1 MNLNFNFNG
10 KTLLR
15 EWWKTVKDNF
25 QKIQDALNT
34 HRTASELDHPDKSV
48 KQKHIADYSIGTQQI
63 AQYAIT
69 GTKIYPAAV
78 QTAHIKDGNVT
89 EAKLSQEL
97 RDLITELQS
106 YSQTI
111 NLTFQDFDKTDAL
124 KFYCGMNS
132 RKTEADGWI
141 YWQSGTNEVQS
152 GGTHGDY
159 FQVLYYFAGLGA
171 VSEKADAQKPIER
184 LIIKTDYGMTSGGI
198 EVSGSNS
205 ITLYRVTDNM
215 EPIDGE
221 YGEVIPASEYQV
233 IKKQSNYLEVV
244 FFEPI
249 TLQEL
254 SVVME
259 IGADGFIP
267 DFDDNDNPIPI
278 EAYPLVGFKAIVKN
292 DKPLDTELSDTS
304 ANGVENRVITEGIKA
319 ASDEI
324 KNDLYGDTAKYT
336 IIAPKEIPELDDDNN
351 ITIDTSKIMVF
362 KEGNDISGSWEYP
375 EYTLSIDTIGNNYIY
390 MQYDAEFGTIML
402 SNQDD
407 KLPEGEYDNGNLV
420 VLLYFY
426 GSESDTAFNFDK
438 FYGSE
443 NADSTGKTYTVKIGT
458 AEQKNISDL
467 DSHISF
473 LEAVNAHTKSI
484 FRNKNDIAANRANI
498 SKLTSAVSGI
508 EERMT
513 LTADDTNSLS
523 TALTSIKATGGK
535 IILTGNTPIH
545 MPSIALTA
553 DKQYIIEGENKEVSL
568 IYISESA
575 VNDSTTIVFR
585 NLTMTFATAD
595 SRNFIFENCNI
606 ENAASSTFCNN
617 AATNLTFLNCTMAFT
632 CSETVSVANYNIIQK
647 AGEVIIDNHCRI
659 CIDTGYTAEE
669 VSPTKGVNFIM
680 QCSNAVITNS
690 YIETNGDR
698 LLCYLFG
705 RGTYRITNNTISL
718 NDKGNSLF
726 RNSVVGDQKNILAGN
741 RISVNQ
747 DTYIKAAIIT
757 ANVFDI
763 KNNQTADN
771 CFKLVC
777 DGIVTNCTFIS
788 GHTYINCQENLCII
802 KDNFFSCGTFS
813 IVNGDESSMIKDNI

>member
-1 MNLNFNFNG
+1 MDFDFTWTDRENNKDYVLANDMN
-10 KTLLR
+10 
-15 EWWKTVKDNF
+15 TVAKG
-25 QKIQDALNT
+25 II
-34 HRTASELDHPDKSV
+34 E
-48 KQKHIADYSIGTQQI
+48 TQQGITAEETARI
-63 AQYAIT
+63 AANGQIQENINQIN
-69 GTKIYPAAV
+69 TKIGSIESA
-78 QTAHIKDGNVT
+78 I
-89 EAKLSQEL
+89 
-97 RDLITELQS
+97 
-106 YSQTI
+106 
-111 NLTFQDFDKTDAL
+111 
-124 KFYCGMNS
+124 
-132 RKTEADGWI
+132 
-141 YWQSGTNEVQS
+141 SG
-152 GGTHGDY
+152 
-159 FQVLYYFAGLGA
+159 
-171 VSEKADAQKPIER
+171 
-184 LIIKTDYGMTSGGI
+184 
-198 EVSGSNS
+198 
-205 ITLYRVTDNM
+205 
-215 EPIDGE
+215 
-221 YGEVIPASEYQV
+221 
-233 IKKQSNYLEVV
+233 
-244 FFEPI
+244 
-249 TLQEL
+249 
-254 SVVME
+254 
-259 IGADGFIP
+259 
-267 DFDDNDNPIPI
+267 
-278 EAYPLVGFKAIVKN
+278 
-292 DKPLDTELSDTS
+292 
-304 ANGVENRVITEGIKA
+304 
-319 ASDEI
+319 I

-375 EYTLSIDTIGNNYIY
+375 EYTLSIDTISNNYIY
-390 MQYDAEFGTIML
+390 MMYDAELGTIML

-426 GSESDTAFNFDK
+426 GSESDTDFIFDK

-473 LEAVNAHTKSI
+473 LGAVNAHTKSI
-484 FRNKNDIAANRANI
+484 SRNKNDIAANRANI

-513 LTADDTNSLS
+513 LTADDADSLS

-606 ENAASSTFCNN
+606 ENAASYTFCNN
-617 AATNLTFLNCTMAFT
+617 TATNLTFLNCAMAFI
-632 CSETVSVANYNIIQK
+632 CPETVSVTNYNIIQS
-647 AGEVIIDNHCRI
+647 ASEVIIDNHCRI
-659 CIDTGYTAEE
+659 YIDTGYTAEE
-669 VSPTKGVNFIM
+669 VSPKKRFNFIM
-680 QCSNAVITNS
+680 RCSNAVITNS

-705 RGTYRITNNTISL
+705 NGTYRITNNTILL

-726 RNSVVGDQKNILAGN
+726 RNVTLGSEKNILADN
-741 RISVNQ
+741 QILVNQ

-763 KNNQTADN
+763 RNDQTADN
-771 CFKLVC
+771 CFKLLSN
-777 DGIVTNCTFIS
+777 GIVTNCTFLS
-788 GHTYINCQENLCII
+788 GYTYIDCQDSLCII
-802 KDNFFSCGTFS
+802 KDNFFNGNSFS
-813 IVNGDESSMIKDNI
+813 IINGDESNIIKDNL